1 MADWRIYPNTR
12 ISRLPGPIQS
22 LALGLRNVKA
32 LFARERFP
40 TLAQIRDLEALE
52 IGVEYVMGARVPG
65 DIAEFGAH
73 GFTASA
79 IAQTMGRLTR
89 TYDDHRK
96 LHLFDSFE
104 GFPELTNE
112 GDKAAPHVQDDVWQ
126 RGGCLSPLGP
136 DALKREMQLWLAAE
150 RVVIYPGWFCNTL
163 PDLPKNG
170 QLAMVHFD
178 CGLYSSTREVLD
190 YLFANSRL
198 PQGALIMFH
207 TWNCNQ
213 ASPDHGDRR
222 AWGEACEAFDVV
234 AEDAG
239 PHSWHGRS
247 FHVHSYRGLE
257 P

>member
-12 ISRLPGPIQS
+12 ISRLPGPLRR
-22 LALGLRNVKA
+22 LALGLRNAKA
-32 LFARERFP
+32 LFATSAFP
-40 TLAQIRDLEALE
+40 PLAQIRDLEALE
-52 IGVEYVMGARVPG
+52 LGVEYVMGARVPG

-79 IAQTMGRLTR
+79 IAQAMDRLTR
-89 TYDDHRK
+89 VYDDHRI

-104 GFPELTNE
+104 GFPDLSD
-112 GDKAAPHVQDDVWQ
+112 GADRDAPHVQDDVW
-126 RGGCLSPLGP
+126 RKGGCLSPL
-136 DALKREMQLWLAAE
+136 DAKSLTREMRLWLPADRIA
-150 RVVIYPGWFCNTL
+150 VYPGWFSNTL
-163 PDLPKNG
+163 PDLPPDT

-190 YLFANSRL
+190 YLFSRQML
-198 PQGALIMFH
+198 STGALIMFH

-213 ASPDHGDRR
+213 ASPSHGDRR
-222 AWGEACEAFDVV
+222 AWGEACDAFEVQ

-247 FHVHSYRGLE
+247 FHVHSYKGLE
-257 P
+257 S